1 MFPKFST
8 SLHQRKVRWN
18 HFKLPASLVR
28 MAVMK
33 QTRVNVLAGVQ
44 TSTVPTET
52 RAQRQ
57 DHMQVWHKYTP
68 VGIPQHTRD
77 TCTVMITAVL
87 FKMTK
92 KWNQPRCLST
102 DEWREK
108 KNAYLWMEFYVDL
121 EKKNKTWHFIGKWLK
136 RQLLL
141 SKICQ
146 TQKYKYN
153 MFPFMGILDFGFYL
167 YGWHTHYYLVTS

>member
-1 MFPKFST
+1 
-8 SLHQRKVRWN
+8 
-18 HFKLPASLVR
+18 

-44 TSTVPTET
+44 TSPVPTET

-77 TCTVMITAVL
+77 TCTAMFTAVL

-92 KWNQPRCLST
+92 K
-102 DEWREK
+102 
-108 KNAYLWMEFYVDL
+108 
-121 EKKNKTWHFIGKWLK
+121 
-136 RQLLL
+136 
-141 SKICQ
+141 
-146 TQKYKYN
+146 
-153 MFPFMGILDFGFYL
+153 
-167 YGWHTHYYLVTS
+167 